1 MPNVH
6 THLLLRGDHASR
18 PAANT
23 VIQGALYYCTDH
35 SKIYQG
41 DGPGNAWT
49 DYTAAIQPLDAE
61 LTALAGLTSAADKG
75 IQFTGSGTAAT
86 FDLTAAGKALLD
98 DANAA
103 AQLTTLGA
111 APLAGGTFTGDISVP
126 DEAYGVGWDGSV
138 EVPTK
143 NALYD
148 KIETLGSSG
157 IPATIFD
164 AKGDLIAASAADTAA
179 RLAIG
184 TNGHVLTAD
193 SAETT
198 GMKWAASAGGSAAAK
213 ACRLRHSTTQSIN
226 DATATVLAF
235 DTEVYDTDTMHS
247 GGANTR
253 ITIVTA
259 GVYSITASCEWASA
273 ANAYTN
279 IAIRKN
285 GANAIATQ
293 AAEVDSIS
301 PINSVATQ
309 DQAIVGDYYEVT
321 VYQNTGSPK
330 NVTNTAD
337 YSPVFCAALLGT

>member
-41 DGPGNAWT
+41 DGPGNAWA

-103 AQLTTLGA
+103 AQLVTLGA

-126 DEAYGVGWDGSV
+126 DEAYDATAWNGSL

-143 NALYD
+143 NAVRD
-148 KIETLGSSG
+148 KIETLGASG
-157 IPATIFD
+157 IPAAIVD
-164 AKGDLIAASAADTAA
+164 AKGDLIAATAADTVA
-179 RLAIG
+179 RLAVG

-198 GMKWAASAGGSAAAK
+198 GIKWAAPSGGSGAIVQVVNTQTGAMATG
-213 ACRLRHSTTQSIN
+213 STTIPHDDSIPQN
-226 DATATVLAF
+226 TEGDEYMTLAITPTSATNKLRI
-235 DTEVYDTDTMHS
+235 EVAAQLSPS
-247 GGANTR
+247 GGSTVITVALFQDSTADALAAVAETAAVGTGTQCVPLPHWMTAGTGGVSASS
-253 ITIVTA
+253 ITIT
-259 GVYSITASCEWASA
+259 E
-273 ANAYTN
+273 
-279 IAIRKN
+279 
-285 GANAIATQ
+285 
-293 AAEVDSIS
+293 
-301 PINSVATQ
+301 
-309 DQAIVGDYYEVT
+309 IV
-321 VYQNTGSPK
+321 P
-330 NVTNTAD
+330 
-337 YSPVFCAALLGT
+337 

>member
-1 MPNVH
+1 MAANWEAH
-6 THLLLRGDHASR
+6 FSKGTTGAR

-23 VIQGALYYCTDH
+23 LPQGAIYWSTDDKKFYVG
-35 SKIYQG
+35 S
-41 DGPGNAWT
+41 GPGNTWA
-49 DYTAAIQPLDAE
+49 DFTAAIM
-61 LTALAGLTSAADKG
+61 LAS
-75 IQFTGSGTAAT
+75 
-86 FDLTAAGKALLD
+86 
-98 DANAA
+98 
-103 AQLTTLGA
+103 
-111 APLAGGTFTGDISVP
+111 GGTFTGDVSVP
-126 DEAYGVGWDGSV
+126 DEAYDTTAWNGSL

-143 NALYD
+143 NAIRD
-148 KIETLGSSG
+148 KIETL
-157 IPATIFD
+157 T
-164 AKGDLIAASAADTAA
+164 
-179 RLAIG
+179 
-184 TNGHVLTAD
+184 
-193 SAETT
+193 
-198 GMKWAASAGGSAAAK
+198 GGSAAAK

-253 ITIVTA
+253 ITIATA
-259 GVYSITASCEWASA
+259 GVYAITASSEWASA

-279 IAIRKN
+279 ISIRKN